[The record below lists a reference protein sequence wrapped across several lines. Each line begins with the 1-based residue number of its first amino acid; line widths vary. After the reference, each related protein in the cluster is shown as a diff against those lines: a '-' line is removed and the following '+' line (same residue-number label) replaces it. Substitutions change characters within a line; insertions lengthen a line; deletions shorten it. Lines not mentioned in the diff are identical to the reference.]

1 MEAEEKNTT
10 ARRWRERIVAQQAS
24 GQTIRAWCQNNGCH
38 EHAFYWWRAKL
49 GLSPVTAKRRVKPG
63 MVKPVG
69 FARVVVQ
76 PTKQGGDDVIRVSLL
91 GGRELMLP
99 ASMPIEQLAT
109 LVRTIEGAA

>member
-24 GQTIRAWCQNNGCH
+24 GQSIRAWCQDNGCH

-49 GLSPVTAKRRVKPG
+49 GLSPVTARGRVKPDT
-63 MVKPVG
+63 VKPVG
-69 FARVVVQ
+69 FARVVVR
-76 PTKQGGDDVIRVSLL
+76 PTKGGDDTIRLSLL

-99 ASMPIEQLAT
+99 ASMSIEQVAT
-109 LVRTIEGAA
+109 LVRTIERAT